1 MHGRSSGLGPTAARE
16 IRPLLEVAG
25 LHVCFPTDYGD
36 VRAVEDVSF
45 SIRAGETLAVVGE
58 SGSGKSVTSL
68 AIMGLLPAGRA
79 RLTAERL
86 VFDGTDLSALGPK
99 ERRRAC
105 GSRMAMIFQEPMT
118 SLNPVYQCGWQI
130 AEVLVAHAGL
140 TWRQAHARAVELLA
154 MVGIPEPALRVK
166 AYPHQLSGG
175 MRQRVMIAIALA
187 CQPRLLIADEPTTAL
202 DVTIQAQILDLMRD
216 LQRETGTSI
225 LFITHDLGVVAEVAD
240 RVLVMYGGRVVE
252 AADVVELFEQPRMP
266 YTSGL
271 LRSTTYR
278 PGQTV
283 RQQRLDVIPG
293 NVPSPLALPPGCA
306 FNPRCGHRRQP
317 CTTAMPTLED
327 SGDGH
332 LVRCARW
339 REIRDCPGG
348 LLA

>member
-1 MHGRSSGLGPTAARE
+1 
-16 IRPLLEVAG
+16 LEVAG
-25 LHVCFPTDYGD
+25 LSARFPTDYGL
-36 VRAVEDVSF
+36 VRAVEEVSF
-45 SIRAGETLAVVGE
+45 TLREGETLAVVGE

-68 AIMGLLPAGRA
+68 AIMGLLPQGRA
-79 RLTAERL
+79 HLTADRL
-86 VFDGTDLSALGPK
+86 VFDGTDLATLSPA

-118 SLNPVYQCGWQI
+118 SLNPVYAVGWQI

-140 TWRQAHARAVELLA
+140 SWRQGHKRAIELLA
-154 MVGIPEPALRVK
+154 MVGIPEPAERVK

-187 CQPRLLIADEPTTAL
+187 CRPRLLIADEPTTAL
-202 DVTIQAQILDLMRD
+202 DVTIQAQILELMRE

-240 RVLVMYGGRVVE
+240 RVLVMYAGRVVE

-266 YTSGL
+266 YTTGL

-283 RQQRLDVIPG
+283 RQHRLDVIPG

-317 CTTAMPTLED
+317 CTVAMPTLED
-327 SGDGH
+327 AGQGH

-339 REIRDCPGG
+339 REVRDCTAGV
-348 LLA
+348 LA